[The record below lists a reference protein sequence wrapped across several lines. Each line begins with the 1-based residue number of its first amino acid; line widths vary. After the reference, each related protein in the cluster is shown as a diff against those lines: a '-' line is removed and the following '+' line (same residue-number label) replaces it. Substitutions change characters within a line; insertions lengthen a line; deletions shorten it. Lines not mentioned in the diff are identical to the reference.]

1 MVALFTRRNSRSGTI
16 EKEAGM
22 SKFTIDVSAMVTIFQ
37 NDTFVVEANSAEEAE
52 NKARILFRRRMWEKF
67 GYADWDEEDEKITHY
82 CNDWEAQ

>member
-1 MVALFTRRNSRSGTI
+1 MAELSILPTICSGTI
-16 EKEAGM
+16 DKETSM

>member
-1 MVALFTRRNSRSGTI
+1 MN
-16 EKEAGM
+16 
-22 SKFTIDVSAMVTIFQ
+22 KFTIDVSAMVTIFQ

-82 CNDWEAQ
+82 CNDWEEE

>member
-1 MVALFTRRNSRSGTI
+1 MV
-16 EKEAGM
+16 
-22 SKFTIDVSAMVTIFQ
+22 KFTIDVSAMVNIFQ

-52 NKARILFRRRMWEKF
+52 NKARILFRQRMWDKF

>member
-1 MVALFTRRNSRSGTI
+1 MN
-16 EKEAGM
+16 
-22 SKFTIDVSAMVTIFQ
+22 KFTIDVSAMVTIFQ

-52 NKARILFRRRMWEKF
+52 NKARILFRRRMWETF

>member
-1 MVALFTRRNSRSGTI
+1 
-16 EKEAGM
+16 M

-67 GYADWDEEDEKITHY
+67 GYAVWDEEDEKITHY
-82 CNDWEAQ
+82 CNDWEVQ

>member
-1 MVALFTRRNSRSGTI
+1 
-16 EKEAGM
+16 M

-82 CNDWEAQ
+82 CNDWEGQ